1 MVLSRT
7 SSEKLTPE
15 QLRIVRAHWEWAG
28 GYALFWIVVT
38 FLIFGA
44 VYGVL
49 DYLGADEDV
58 RTQALIILATITLV
72 NAIWRATGALA
83 ARIELMSKTK
93 HD

>member
-15 QLRIVRAHWEWAG
+15 QLRLVRAHWEWAG

-38 FLIFGA
+38 LLIFGA

>member
-1 MVLSRT
+1 MGGRIRTVLDRRYS
-7 SSEKLTPE
+7 PN
-15 QLRIVRAHWEWAG
+15 
-28 GYALFWIVVT
+28 FWCR
-38 FLIFGA
+38 L
-44 VYGVL
+44 YGVL

>member
-38 FLIFGA
+38 LLIFGA

>member
-7 SSEKLTPE
+7 SSEKLNPE

-38 FLIFGA
+38 LIIFGA

-58 RTQALIILATITLV
+58 RTQALIVLATITLV